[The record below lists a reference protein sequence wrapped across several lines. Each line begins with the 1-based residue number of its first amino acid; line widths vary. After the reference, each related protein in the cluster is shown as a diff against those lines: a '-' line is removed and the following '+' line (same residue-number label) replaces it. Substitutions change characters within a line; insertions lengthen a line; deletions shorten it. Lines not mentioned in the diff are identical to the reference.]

1 MSGHPGEG
9 GDSVSTK
16 GRQRPRDKLVVVVV
30 LESLLEKILATGEG
44 LFCLFV
50 CFALSY
56 FLFAKIRA
64 VTLFL
69 SKIFITF

>member
-44 LFCLFV
+44 LFLFV
-50 CFALSY
+50 YLFVLLCLIF
-56 FLFAKIRA
+56 FLLR
-64 VTLFL
+64 
-69 SKIFITF
+69 